1 MKLVIDPMPTL
12 RNEATDKI
20 NARYLNLIRAD
31 LVKRT
36 VHQRK
41 AEQAR
46 AALAGNV
53 EPTFAAEADL
63 RGLKVEEF
71 SNLVLNKAK
80 ADDGYNEI
88 ELMRQR
94 ALLAVEAA
102 ATPAEIEAILANK
115 P

>member
-1 MKLVIDPMPTL
+1 MKLVIDPMPAL

-31 LVKRT
+31 LAKRT

-46 AALAGNV
+46 AVLTGDVAS
-53 EPTFAAEADL
+53 TFAAEAEL
-63 RGLKVEEF
+63 RGLKVEDF
-71 SNLVLNKAK
+71 ANLVLSKAK
-80 ADDGYNEI
+80 AGDGYNEV

-94 ALLAVEAA
+94 ALLAVETAT
-102 ATPAEIEAILANK
+102 TPAEIEAILANK